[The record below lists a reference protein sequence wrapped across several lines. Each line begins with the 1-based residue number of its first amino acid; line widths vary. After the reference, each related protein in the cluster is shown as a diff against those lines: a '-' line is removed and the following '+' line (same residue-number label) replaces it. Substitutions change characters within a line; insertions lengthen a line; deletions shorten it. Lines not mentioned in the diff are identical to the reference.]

1 VTDEEKD
8 QSKKYVRPKD
18 VHVRIAFDADEKLIT
33 MTQRYKYNKKVAL
46 SVLIDRAMEID
57 LLRPGYTERAEA
69 LKKAG
74 DIQLQ
79 KNEYE
84 GLENAPRCLAYL
96 DECFKCVVSRL
107 DKTPDIKKL
116 SKELNE
122 ALDAC
127 SKCEEGQV
135 KLRELEQANIQNR
148 ELIAERGR
156 DKVLQYPI
164 CARGA
169 RPSEDLTEMIGCE
182 LAHSGGRN
190 RPIKE
195 RKKKTDLPPC
205 HKLGS
210 PTYERCENIS
220 WTQIT
225 IRGEIKALKK

>member
-1 VTDEEKD
+1 VTVEEKD
-8 QSKKYVRPKD
+8 QPKNYVRQD
-18 VHVRIAFDADEKLIT
+18 VQVRIASDADEKLIT
-33 MTQRYKYNKKVAL
+33 MTKRYKYNKKVAL
-46 SVLIDRAMEID
+46 TVIIDRAMEID

-69 LKKAG
+69 LKEAG

-79 KNEYE
+79 KNRYA
-84 GLENAPRCLAYL
+84 GLENAPRCLVYL
-96 DECFKCVVSRL
+96 DEWFKCVVARL
-107 DKTPDIKKL
+107 DKSPDIKKL
-116 SKELNE
+116 SKDLDE
-122 ALDAC
+122 ALEAC
-127 SKCEEGQV
+127 SKCEEGNI
-135 KLRELEQANIQNR
+135 KLRELEQAKIENR

-156 DKVLQYPI
+156 DKVLAYPI

-182 LAHSGGRN
+182 LAHTSGRN

-210 PTYERCENIS
+210 PIYERCQHIS

>member
-1 VTDEEKD
+1 MTVEEKD
-8 QSKKYVRPKD
+8 QSKNYVRPKD
-18 VHVRIAFDADEKLIT
+18 VQVRIASDADEKLIT
-33 MTQRYKYNKKVAL
+33 MTQRYKFNKKVAL
-46 SVLIDRAMEID
+46 SVIIDRAFEID

-69 LKKAG
+69 LKDAG

-79 KNEYE
+79 KNRFE

-96 DECFKCVVSRL
+96 DDCYKCVVSRL
-107 DKTPDIKKL
+107 DKSPDIKKL
-116 SKELNE
+116 SKDLDE

-127 SKCEEGQV
+127 SKCEEGKV
-135 KLRELEQANIQNR
+135 ILRELEKAKIQNI

-156 DKVLQYPI
+156 DKVLAYPI

-182 LAHSGGRN
+182 LPHIGGRN

-195 RKKKTDLPPC
+195 RKKKSDPPPC

-210 PTYERCENIS
+210 PTYERCQNIS

>member
-1 VTDEEKD
+1 MTTEEKD
-8 QSKKYVRPKD
+8 QPKNYVRPKD
-18 VHVRIAFDADEKLIT
+18 VHVRVAFDADEKLIS
-33 MTQRYKYNKKVAL
+33 MTQKYKYNKKVAL

-69 LKKAG
+69 LKEAG

-79 KNEYE
+79 KNRYA

-96 DECFKCVVSRL
+96 DDWFKCVVARL
-107 DKTPDIKKL
+107 DKSPDIKKL
-116 SKELNE
+116 SKDLEE
-122 ALDAC
+122 ALEAC
-127 SKCEEGQV
+127 SKCEEGNI
-135 KLRELEQANIQNR
+135 KLRELEQTKIENR
-148 ELIAERGR
+148 ELIDERRR
-156 DKVLQYPI
+156 DKVLAYPI

-182 LAHSGGRN
+182 LAHSSGRN

-195 RKKKTDLPPC
+195 RKKKTDIPPC

-210 PTYERCENIS
+210 PTYERCQHIS

-225 IRGEIKALKK
+225 VKGKLKMPEK